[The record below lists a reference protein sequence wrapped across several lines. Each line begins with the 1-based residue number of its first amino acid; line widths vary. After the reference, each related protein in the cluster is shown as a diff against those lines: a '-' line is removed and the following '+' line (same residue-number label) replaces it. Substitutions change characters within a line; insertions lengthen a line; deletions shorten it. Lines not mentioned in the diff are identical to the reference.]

1 MVIHYCGIGECEYTS
16 KYKSHIK
23 QHQAYIH
30 DINVQ
35 WVYCGIGDCD
45 YKAKQKSS
53 IKQHQADIHDINVR
67 WHHCGIGDCEHKSKY
82 KSDIKRHQAGIH
94 DINVRW
100 HHCGIEECDYKAK
113 YKSDIKQHQAYIHDI
128 NVQWVYCGIGDC
140 DYKAKKKHHIKQHQA
155 GIHDI
160 NVQWHHCGIGD
171 CDYKAKYKSH
181 IKPHK
186 KTHSLEYQKRQLKK
200 QKSLRLFLQ
209 KNNTPFKEEHQI
221 DFKCYNSK
229 QTFARIDFIV
239 IHNGIVFFLECD
251 EFQHTHYEISCEN
264 ARMLKVNET
273 LISQGNTLPIVFIRY
288 SPETTYK
295 IDGKSVKTTQ
305 KEKQAKLLE
314 FIRSYDTK
322 GQLFGIKY
330 IDYDFD
336 THTSKPCICNDI
348 DYDDNLVQCIISETY
363 DKQPVSIDD
372 LLNSFKTSFSL
383 DTAYD
388 YL

>member
-1 MVIHYCGIGECEYTS
+1 MVIHYCEIENCEYKTTYTTAL
-16 KYKSHIK
+16 KK
-23 QHQAYIH
+23 HQAGIH

-35 WVYCGIGDCD
+35 WVYCGIGDCE
-45 YKAKQKSS
+45 YKAKNKGNM
-53 IKQHQADIHDINVR
+53 KLHQAGIHDINVR
-67 WHHCGIGDCEHKSKY
+67 WHHCGIGDCEHKAVR
-82 KSDIKRHQAGIH
+82 KSH
-94 DINVRW
+94 
-100 HHCGIEECDYKAK
+100 
-113 YKSDIKQHQAYIHDI
+113 IKQHHADIHDI
-128 NVQWVYCGIGDC
+128 NVQWYHCGIDEC
-140 DYKAKKKHHIKQHQA
+140 EHKAKQKISIKNHQA
-155 GIHDI
+155 DIHDI

-171 CDYKAKYKSH
+171 CDHKAKYKSD
-181 IKPHK
+181 IKKHQ

-209 KNNTPFKEEHQI
+209 KKNIPFKEEHQI

-251 EFQHTHYEISCEN
+251 EFQHMHYEISCEN

-273 LISQGNTLPIVFIRY
+273 LLSQGNTLPIVFIRY
-288 SPETTYK
+288 NPETKYK

-372 LLNSFKTSFSL
+372 LLNSFKMSFSL